1 MYARYIKRP
10 LDLILSLI
18 ALILLSP
25 LFLGISIWIKLDSK
39 GPVFFRQKRVGKDK
53 KLFMIYKF
61 RSMRN
66 DTPHDTPTHMM
77 KNPNSYITKCGA
89 LLRKTSL
96 DELPQLLNIICGDM
110 SIVGPRPALYNQD
123 DLIAERDKWHANDVR
138 PGLTG
143 WAQINGRDRLS
154 IPKKA
159 KFDGEYAANITFR
172 FDLRCIFGTFSYV
185 LHQRGIVEGT
195 QDDNAKENDQ

>member
-1 MYARYIKRP
+1 
-10 LDLILSLI
+10 
-18 ALILLSP
+18 
-25 LFLGISIWIKLDSK
+25 
-39 GPVFFRQKRVGKDK
+39 
-53 KLFMIYKF
+53 
-61 RSMRN
+61 
-66 DTPHDTPTHMM
+66 MM

-96 DELPQLLNIICGDM
+96 DELPQLLNILRGDM
-110 SIVGPRPALYNQD
+110 SIVGPRPALFNQD

-159 KFDGEYAANITFR
+159 KFDGEYAANITFM

-195 QDDNAKENDQ
+195 QDNNGKGNNQ